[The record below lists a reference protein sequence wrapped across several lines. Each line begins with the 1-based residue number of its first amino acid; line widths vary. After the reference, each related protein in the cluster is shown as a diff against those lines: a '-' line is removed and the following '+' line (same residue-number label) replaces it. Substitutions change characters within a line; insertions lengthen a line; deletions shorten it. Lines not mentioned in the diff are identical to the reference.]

1 MAAIAWSKVTLI
13 IRTAGTG
20 DIAAGTL
27 NGRTEMATA
36 LINLPDPVSHR
47 MELVAEPRQVK
58 GSPPGFQVTSWI
70 ELNDAQHIRLTK
82 DPVDGDIELAQFL
95 AANDGTFR
103 YDYVRLGCTF
113 CPQNGERFEK
123 AWLTVT
129 LKPDEAQCKE
139 PPTSWSIFPLEDHD
153 KIERSASAKIGAS
166 VKILSAEVNAS
177 SKGEIKL
184 YNVRGYREGGP
195 DPYWEMY
202 SNEANTLDGAL
213 RFHMVV
219 RSASASPTVGEVRLE
234 AVISNRT
241 FVVFR
246 NKRPFD
252 QSPSSTFRL
261 PVS

>member
-1 MAAIAWSKVTLI
+1 MAIDRPI
-13 IRTAGTG
+13 
-20 DIAAGTL
+20 
-27 NGRTEMATA
+27 A

-47 MELVAEPRQVK
+47 MELVAEPRQER
-58 GSPPGFQVTSWI
+58 GGPPGFQVSSWI

-82 DPVDGDIELAQFL
+82 SPVDGDTELAQFL
-95 AANDGTFR
+95 DANDGTYR

-123 AWLTVT
+123 AWLTVK
-129 LKPDEAQCKE
+129 LKPDEAQFKI

-153 KIERSASAKIGAS
+153 KIEESASAKIGAS
-166 VKILSAEVNAS
+166 VKLVSAEVSGS
-177 SKGEIKL
+177 SKGERKL
-184 YNVRGYREGGP
+184 YKIRGYREGKP
-195 DPYWEMY
+195 NPYWEMY

-219 RSASASPTVGEVRLE
+219 RSASASPTLGEVRLE
-234 AVISNRT
+234 AVISNRS

-246 NKRPFD
+246 DRRPFD

-261 PVS
+261 PDS